1 MHTICLLESVSRAD
15 GGIFEAE
22 LALQRELFLG
32 QGVQVDVVGMEDR
45 YSAMDA
51 SRWLPLKARAIKV
64 HGPGSFGYSPDLLP
78 SLNPMADLLYAG
90 TLWKYPSW
98 AALQWAEQ
106 TGKPMMV
113 APHGSL
119 DEWALRNAAWKK
131 RIAAALFKNRQLR
144 KASCLRALCQSE
156 ADAFRAYGL
165 TNPIAIIPN
174 GVEIPEE
181 EQELVAGSW
190 EMGGHTQPSTL
201 DVACPAVAPH
211 PLRRRSTPRTLLFLG
226 RIHPKKGLPNLI
238 RALKKALDARP
249 STFDSCNWQLVIAG
263 WDQGGHEAEL
273 IQLCK
278 ELGLSFSHK
287 MHKEHTTGET
297 SAFSLQSSVF
307 FFGPAFGQEKEDLLR
322 SADAFI
328 LPSFSEGLPMSVLE
342 AWAYGLPV
350 VMTPECNLPE
360 GFAADAGIRIGS
372 DAASIALGL
381 DSLFSMSDKD
391 LCSMGGRGRELVKA
405 RFTWK
410 TVAAQMRE
418 VYDWMLGGGAPPGS
432 VVMK

>member
-22 LALQRELFLG
+22 CALQRELFSG
-32 QGVQVDVVGMEDR
+32 QGIQVDVVGLEDR
-45 YSAMDA
+45 FTTQDVA
-51 SRWLPLKARAIKV
+51 RWLPLKANAVKTS
-64 HGPGSFGYSPDLLP
+64 GPGAVGYSPDLLSALDP
-78 SLNPMADLLYAG
+78 KADLLYAA

-98 AALQWAEQ
+98 AALQWAERN
-106 TGKPMMV
+106 GKPMMA

-119 DEWALRNAAWKK
+119 DAWALRNAAWKK

-144 KASCLRALCQSE
+144 KATCLRALCQSE

-165 TNPIAIIPN
+165 TQPIAIIPN

-181 EQELVAGSW
+181 SKGERLRNGCKATAG
-190 EMGGHTQPSTL
+190 
-201 DVACPAVAPH
+201 PAKAKGENDG
-211 PLRRRSTPRTLLFLG
+211 RKTLLFLG

-249 STFDSCNWQLVIAG
+249 STLDSCKWQLVIAG

-273 IQLCK
+273 MQLCQ

-287 MHKEHTTGET
+287 MHKEHKAEAT
-297 SAFSLQSSVF
+297 SAFSLQFSVF
-307 FFGPAFGQEKEDLLR
+307 FHGPAFGKEKEDLLR
-322 SADAFI
+322 RADAFI

-342 AWAYGLPV
+342 AWSYRLPV

-360 GFAADAGIRIGS
+360 GFSADAAIRIETSGE
-372 DAASIALGL
+372 SIAEGL
-381 DSLFSMSDKD
+381 RTLFSMNEAD
-391 LCSMGGRGRELVKA
+391 LISMGDKGRELVKA
-405 RFTWK
+405 RFTWQ
-410 TVAAQMRE
+410 TVAALMRE
-418 VYDWMLGGGAPPGS
+418 VYDWMLGGGSAPGC
-432 VVMK
+432 VRKG